1 LPTTGGKVQSPSSSS
16 LSDQNEHEVAP
27 LVPNLETP
35 PLDARS
41 RSSGF
46 KNDRLASNRPSI
58 GREIF
63 HALIRLFIGVWI
75 AVGGVLSWQSYG
87 DEATNSV
94 RTWVPSLAWLLPVA
108 TPKSSPDR
116 EVSTQD
122 AALLRSAPTP
132 APAVSSSESVQQL
145 EPITHDLAAMRRSL
159 EQLAVKQEQMAQ
171 ALSSSESVQQ
181 LEPITNDL
189 AAMRRSLEQLAVKQ
203 EQMAQNVAT
212 LQTAVEQDIKRKMSS
227 PLPSQAVPLPQRK
240 PPHAAR

>member
-1 LPTTGGKVQSPSSSS
+1 VLSTTSYLSGQTGCTPLCIYKTLSYVNYSLPTTGGKVQSPSSSS

-171 ALSSSESVQQ
+171 
-181 LEPITNDL
+181 
-189 AAMRRSLEQLAVKQ
+189 
-203 EQMAQNVAT
+203 NVAI